1 MAMSDAVGVQ
11 PGFIPYQPERYSPAE
26 TAARAAAFH
35 EMVRGRRSV
44 RQFSPEPVAR
54 EVIADL
60 IRAAGTAPSGAH
72 RQPWHFVAVSDPAL
86 KARIREAAEAE
97 ERAFY
102 GGRAPQAWLEAL
114 APIGT
119 DWRKPFLTIAPWLI
133 VVFKRD
139 YEVVDG
145 ERRPNYYVCESVG
158 IAVGLLLA
166 AARQA
171 GLVTLTHTPSPMG
184 FLSRE
189 LERPRNEKPYVVI
202 PIGYPAAEA
211 VVPDLRRRALEEI
224 CTWR

>member
-1 MAMSDAVGVQ
+1 MTETAQAAT
-11 PGFIPYQPERYSPAE
+11 GFIPYRPGRYTPEAA
-26 TAARAAAFH
+26 AARARSFYQ
-35 EMVRGRRSV
+35 EVNGRRSV
-44 RQFSPEPVAR
+44 RRFSPEPVAR

-86 KARIREAAEAE
+86 KVRIREAAEAE

-102 GGRAPQAWLEAL
+102 GGRAPQEWLDAL

-119 DWRKPFLTIAPWLI
+119 DWQKPFLTVAPWLI
-133 VVFKRD
+133 AVFKRD
-139 YEVVDG
+139 YEVADG
-145 ERRPNYYVCESVG
+145 ERRPNYYVYESVG

-166 AARQA
+166 AARHA

-184 FLSRE
+184 FLSE
-189 LERPRNEKPYVVI
+189 VLERPRNEKPYVVI
-202 PIGYPAAEA
+202 PVGYPAGDAM
-211 VVPDLRRRALEEI
+211 VPDLERRSLDEI

>member
-1 MAMSDAVGVQ
+1 MSETFPAP
-11 PGFIPYQPERYSPAE
+11 PGFISYRPERFSPAE
-26 TAARAAAFH
+26 TAARARAFY
-35 EMVRGRRSV
+35 EMINERRSV
-44 RQFSPEPVAR
+44 RVFSPEPVAR
-54 EVIADL
+54 AVIEDL

-86 KARIREAAEAE
+86 KTRIREAAEAE
-97 ERAFY
+97 ERVFY
-102 GGRAPQAWLEAL
+102 GGRAPRAWLDAL

-119 DWRKPFLTIAPWLI
+119 DWRKPFLEVAPWLI

-139 YEVVDG
+139 YEEAEG
-145 ERRPNYYVCESVG
+145 GRRPNYYVNESVG

-189 LERPRNEKPYVVI
+189 LDRPRNEKPYVLI
-202 PIGYPAAEA
+202 PAGYPAPDTT
-211 VVPDLRRRALEEI
+211 VPDLQRRNLDQI
-224 CTWR
+224 SSWR